1 LDLLKSE
8 KIVETELE
16 KVKTKIESML
26 AFEDLS
32 LLNRANNLAFY
43 ELLGDA
49 SQMNT
54 EFENYNQITVDDI
67 FAQANE
73 ILNPNICSTMYYL
86 AKKS

>member
-1 LDLLKSE
+1 MILKHIIS
-8 KIVETELE
+8 KHLE

-54 EFENYNQITVDDI
+54 EFENYNQIQVL
-67 FAQANE
+67 FFQFQ
-73 ILNPNICSTMYYL
+73 
-86 AKKS
+86 